1 MISSTLYLNLQCAA
15 SPWHSSLSRENL
27 LLGSTKRGG
36 GSQPERLFLL
46 ERLCD
51 LLLLAT
57 SPAWT
62 TTAVSSEG
70 IMKAISYNTTVT
82 VITSIAL
89 PLSGLLLGCASR
101 FWSRYNPSCEIKQSL
116 DEGCVLVNPLTSV
129 PSDNLMLGVHN
140 DCYCILFAVM
150 YALMHKY
157 CHCNFHCISYCLIF
171 SLSCWFSLT
180 KTSSLSLHRRC
191 FIWQILC
198 SSYSATSSSCT
209 AAILC
214 LSSLFSATS
223 ALCTSSLA

>member
-1 MISSTLYLNLQCAA
+1 MISSTLHLNLQCAA

-62 TTAVSSEG
+62 TTAVSV
-70 IMKAISYNTTVT
+70 MKAISYNTAVT
-82 VITSIAL
+82 VSTINSLTSVLLVAWMCITILIKIQPKLWDKTVIGWGLCACKSI
-89 PLSGLLLGCASR
+89 
-101 FWSRYNPSCEIKQSL
+101 
-116 DEGCVLVNPLTSV
+116 TSV

-171 SLSCWFSLT
+171 SLSCWFSLN
-180 KTSSLSLHRRC
+180 KTSSLSLHRQC

-198 SSYSATSSSCT
+198 SSYSATSSSCI

-214 LSSLFSATS
+214 LSSLFSFTS
-223 ALCTSSLA
+223 ALCTSSFA